1 MEDNCFTILCWFL
14 PYNNMSQPQVYICP
28 LHLEPPSYLPPLP
41 TLLGCQWA
49 QDLSSLHHTA
59 NSPWLSNFTYGSVYV
74 SMLLSQFVPPSPSL
88 PVSKSLFS
96 VLSILYKLGFLTSS
110 ECLKRGVQMGTS
122 WVSWRP
128 GLIHTSLSQSGSRR
142 ESLRGCFGLWTR
154 KKPQLQ
160 IPIFLLTGTRL
171 KVRASCKRQNFF
183 SSGKL

>member
-1 MEDNCFTILCWFL
+1 MLVSAIQQHESATGIH
-14 PYNNMSQPQVYICP
+14 MS
-28 LHLEPPSYLPPLP
+28 PPSWTSLLPPTPSHPSRLSMSTGFELP
-41 TLLGCQWA
+41 A
-49 QDLSSLHHTA
+49 SYSKF
-59 NSPWLSNFTYGSVYV
+59 PWLSNFTYGSVYV

-183 SSGKL
+183 FSGKL